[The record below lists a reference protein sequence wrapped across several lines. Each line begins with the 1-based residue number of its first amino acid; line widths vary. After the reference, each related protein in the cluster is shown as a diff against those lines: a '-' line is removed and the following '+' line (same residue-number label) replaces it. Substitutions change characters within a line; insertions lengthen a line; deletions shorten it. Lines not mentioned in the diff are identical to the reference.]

1 MGFSSCS
8 TCHEVVSQV
17 EVGDILTVEEMLRNL
32 LKAVTREVDSTDAL
46 GHHLDEVTEKSH
58 LSQC

>member
-1 MGFSSCS
+1 M
-8 TCHEVVSQV
+8 SQV

-32 LKAVTREVDSTDAL
+32 LKAVTREVDGTDAL